1 MPESSGDELSSRL
14 ARYPKEALP
23 FFDGAFGIAAALS
36 EDARRLVFEAVI
48 ENFRRGAR
56 RLSGSVLEPFTNL
69 SESDAEQ
76 LGSVYSLVM
85 GLLSETAACPEEFV
99 SRAEG
104 ILFTDARGEIAHTI
118 AISICELRPGIVGV
132 IERAQLAREVLPS
145 LLALEIAIDVRLR
158 VCRWASDYLHFGGAS
173 PHRHRFPLAEADLWR
188 KFFRRN

>member
-1 MPESSGDELSSRL
+1 LEL
-14 ARYPKEALP
+14 PQ
-23 FFDGAFGIAAALS
+23 LS
-36 EDARRLVFEAVI
+36 LRIARRLVLEAVI

-158 VCRWASDYLHFGGAS
+158 VVDGRVTTSIPVALLHIDTDSERQELWLQLSRGDVEETIKKLQKCLIDMQ
-173 PHRHRFPLAEADLWR
+173 LAENIQYQKSLL
-188 KFFRRN
+188 